1 MVIKIKSM
9 ASGFASMVKTV
20 LPFCLFALMPY
31 GAKAQQLSVKN
42 QVIDCGNVIYEQP
55 VTAKFEMQNRSSNP
69 ITIKDVKTSCG
80 CTTVEYPKGQIAP
93 GESFVVNATYDS
105 RQMGHFFKDIAL
117 YSDATQQPFY
127 LQIRGVVVEEI
138 IDFAGQYP
146 YTIVD
151 LNVDRNDV
159 EFDDVNRGDRPVQKI
174 NIRNASSKSVS
185 PVVMHLPSYMQA
197 QVSPTTLL
205 PGRQG
210 TISLILDS
218 KKVRDYGLTQTS
230 VFLGMYPG
238 DKVHPEKEISVS
250 TVLLP
255 AFTEMT
261 ETQMQYAPKLNL
273 SSEELNIAFNG
284 KSKKTE
290 TIIIEN
296 KGRTELDI
304 SALQMFTVGMKV
316 KLNKTRLQ
324 AGEQAKLKITVD
336 AREIKKA
343 RSKPRVLMITN
354 DPKRPKVIINVNINS

>member
-1 MVIKIKSM
+1 MEMKFGLMVRGG
-9 ASGFASMVKTV
+9 AGMVKTA
-20 LPFCLFALMPY
+20 LPFCLLTLLPFNVY
-31 GAKAQQLSVKN
+31 AQQLSVKN
-42 QVIDCGNVIYEQP
+42 EVIDCGNVIYEQP
-55 VTAKFEMQNRSSNP
+55 VTAKFEMQNMSSNP
-69 ITIKDVKTSCG
+69 ISIKDVKTSCG

-117 YSDATQQPFY
+117 YSDASQQPFY

-146 YTIVD
+146 YTIAD

-197 QVSPTTLL
+197 QVSPTTLQ

-238 DKVHPEKEISVS
+238 DKVHPDKEISVS

-261 ETQMQYAPKLNL
+261 ETQMQYAPKLGL
-273 SSEELNIAFNG
+273 SAEELNIAFNG
-284 KSKKTE
+284 KAKKTE

-296 KGRTELDI
+296 LGRSELDI
-304 SALQMFTVGMKV
+304 SSLQMFTSGMKV
-316 KLNKTRLQ
+316 KLNKTKLQ
-324 AGEQAKLKITVD
+324 SGEQAKLKITVD
-336 AREIKKA
+336 AKEIKKA

-354 DPKRPKVIINVNINS
+354 DPKRAKVIINVNVN

>member
-1 MVIKIKSM
+1 MEMKFGLMVRGV
-9 ASGFASMVKTV
+9 AGMVKTA
-20 LPFCLFALMPY
+20 LPFCLLTLLPFNVY
-31 GAKAQQLSVKN
+31 AQQLSVKN
-42 QVIDCGNVIYEQP
+42 EVIDCGNVIYEQP
-55 VTAKFEMQNRSSNP
+55 VTAKFEMQNMSSNP
-69 ITIKDVKTSCG
+69 ISIKDVKTSCG

-117 YSDATQQPFY
+117 YSDASQQPFY

-146 YTIVD
+146 YTIAD

-197 QVSPTTLL
+197 QVSPTTLQ

-238 DKVHPEKEISVS
+238 DKVHPDKEISVS

-261 ETQMQYAPKLNL
+261 ETQMQYAPKLGL
-273 SSEELNIAFNG
+273 SAEELNIAFNG
-284 KSKKTE
+284 KAKKTE

-296 KGRTELDI
+296 LGRSELDI
-304 SALQMFTVGMKV
+304 SSLQMFTSGMKV
-316 KLNKTRLQ
+316 KLNKTKLQ
-324 AGEQAKLKITVD
+324 SGEQAKLKITVD
-336 AREIKKA
+336 AKEIKKA

-354 DPKRPKVIINVNINS
+354 DPKRAKVIINVNVN

>member
-1 MVIKIKSM
+1 MEMKFGLMVRGV
-9 ASGFASMVKTV
+9 AGMVKTA
-20 LPFCLFALMPY
+20 LPFCLLTLLPFNVY
-31 GAKAQQLSVKN
+31 AQQLAVKN
-42 QVIDCGNVIYEQP
+42 EVIDCGNVIYEQP
-55 VTAKFEMQNRSSNP
+55 VTAKFEMQNMSSNP
-69 ITIKDVKTSCG
+69 ISIKDVKTSCG

-117 YSDATQQPFY
+117 YSDASQQPFY

-146 YTIVD
+146 YTIAD

-197 QVSPTTLL
+197 QVSPTTLQ

-238 DKVHPEKEISVS
+238 DKVHPDKEISVS

-261 ETQMQYAPKLNL
+261 ETQMQYAPKLGL
-273 SSEELNIAFNG
+273 SAEELNIAFNG
-284 KSKKTE
+284 KAKKTE

-296 KGRTELDI
+296 LGRSELDI
-304 SALQMFTVGMKV
+304 SSLQMFTSGMKV
-316 KLNKTRLQ
+316 KLNKTKLQ
-324 AGEQAKLKITVD
+324 SGEQAKLKITVD
-336 AREIKKA
+336 AKEIKKA

-354 DPKRPKVIINVNINS
+354 DPKRAKVIINVNVN

>member
-1 MVIKIKSM
+1 MKFGLMVRGG
-9 ASGFASMVKTV
+9 AGMVKTA
-20 LPFCLFALMPY
+20 LPFCLLTLLPFNVY
-31 GAKAQQLSVKN
+31 AQQLSVKN
-42 QVIDCGNVIYEQP
+42 EVIDCGNVIYEQP
-55 VTAKFEMQNRSSNP
+55 VTAKFEMQNMSSNP
-69 ITIKDVKTSCG
+69 ISIKDVKTSCG

-105 RQMGHFFKDIAL
+105 RQMGHFFKDIEL
-117 YSDATQQPFY
+117 YSDASQQPFY

-146 YTIVD
+146 YTIAD

-197 QVSPTTLL
+197 QVSPTTLQ

-238 DKVHPEKEISVS
+238 DKVHPDKEISVS

-261 ETQMQYAPKLNL
+261 ETQMQYAPKLDL
-273 SSEELNIAFNG
+273 SAEELNIAFNG
-284 KSKKTE
+284 KAKKTE

-296 KGRTELDI
+296 LGRSELDI
-304 SALQMFTVGMKV
+304 SSLQMFTSGMKV
-316 KLNKTRLQ
+316 KLNKTKLQ
-324 AGEQAKLKITVD
+324 SGEQAKLKITVD
-336 AREIKKA
+336 AKEIKKA

-354 DPKRPKVIINVNINS
+354 DPKRAKVIINVNVN

>member
-1 MVIKIKSM
+1 MEMKFGLMVRGV
-9 ASGFASMVKTV
+9 AGMVKTA
-20 LPFCLFALMPY
+20 LPFCLLTLLPFNVQ
-31 GAKAQQLSVKN
+31 AQQLSVKN
-42 QVIDCGNVIYEQP
+42 EVIDCGNVIYEQP
-55 VTAKFEMQNRSSNP
+55 VTAKFEMQNMSSNP
-69 ITIKDVKTSCG
+69 ISIKDVKTSCG

-117 YSDATQQPFY
+117 YSDASQQPFY

-146 YTIVD
+146 YTIAD

-197 QVSPTTLL
+197 QVSPTTLQ

-238 DKVHPEKEISVS
+238 DKVHPDKEISVS

-261 ETQMQYAPKLNL
+261 ETQMQYAPKLGL
-273 SSEELNIAFNG
+273 SAEELNIAFNG
-284 KSKKTE
+284 KAKKTE

-296 KGRTELDI
+296 LGRSELDI
-304 SALQMFTVGMKV
+304 SSLQMFTSGMKV
-316 KLNKTRLQ
+316 KLNKTKLQ
-324 AGEQAKLKITVD
+324 SGEQAKLKITVD
-336 AREIKKA
+336 AKEIKKA

-354 DPKRPKVIINVNINS
+354 DPKRAKVIINVNVN

>member
-1 MVIKIKSM
+1 MEMKFGLMVRGV
-9 ASGFASMVKTV
+9 AGMVKTA
-20 LPFCLFALMPY
+20 LPFCLLTFLPFNVY
-31 GAKAQQLSVKN
+31 AQQLSVKN
-42 QVIDCGNVIYEQP
+42 EVIDCGNVIYEQP
-55 VTAKFEMQNRSSNP
+55 VTAKFEMQNMSSNP
-69 ITIKDVKTSCG
+69 ISIKDVKTSCG

-117 YSDATQQPFY
+117 YSDASQQPFY

-146 YTIVD
+146 YTIAD

-197 QVSPTTLL
+197 QVSPTTLQ

-238 DKVHPEKEISVS
+238 DKVHPDKEISVS

-261 ETQMQYAPKLNL
+261 ETQMQYAPKLGL
-273 SSEELNIAFNG
+273 SAEELNIAFNG
-284 KSKKTE
+284 KAKKTE

-296 KGRTELDI
+296 LGRSELDI
-304 SALQMFTVGMKV
+304 SSLQMFTSGMKV
-316 KLNKTRLQ
+316 KLNKTKLQ
-324 AGEQAKLKITVD
+324 SGEQAKLKITVD
-336 AREIKKA
+336 AKEIKKA

-354 DPKRPKVIINVNINS
+354 DPKRAKVIINVNVN

>member
-1 MVIKIKSM
+1 MEMKFGLMVRGV
-9 ASGFASMVKTV
+9 AGMVKTA
-20 LPFCLFALMPY
+20 LPFCLLALLPFNVY
-31 GAKAQQLSVKN
+31 AQQLSVKN
-42 QVIDCGNVIYEQP
+42 EVIDCGNVIYEQP
-55 VTAKFEMQNRSSNP
+55 VTAKFEMQNMSSNP
-69 ITIKDVKTSCG
+69 ISIKDVKTSCG

-117 YSDATQQPFY
+117 YSDASQQPFY

-146 YTIVD
+146 YTIAD

-197 QVSPTTLL
+197 QVSPTTLQ

-238 DKVHPEKEISVS
+238 DKVHPDKEISVS

-261 ETQMQYAPKLNL
+261 ETQMQYAPKLGL
-273 SSEELNIAFNG
+273 SAEELNIAFNG
-284 KSKKTE
+284 KAKKTE

-296 KGRTELDI
+296 LGRSELDI
-304 SALQMFTVGMKV
+304 SSLQMFTSGMKV
-316 KLNKTRLQ
+316 KLNKTKLQ

-336 AREIKKA
+336 AKEIKKA

-354 DPKRPKVIINVNINS
+354 DPKRAKVIINVNVN

>member
-1 MVIKIKSM
+1 MKFGLMVRGV
-9 ASGFASMVKTV
+9 AGMVKTA
-20 LPFCLFALMPY
+20 LPFCLLTFLPFNVY
-31 GAKAQQLSVKN
+31 AQQLSVKN
-42 QVIDCGNVIYEQP
+42 EVIDCGNVIYEQP
-55 VTAKFEMQNRSSNP
+55 VTAKFEMQNMSSNP
-69 ITIKDVKTSCG
+69 ISIKDVKTSCG

-105 RQMGHFFKDIAL
+105 HQMGHFFKDIAL
-117 YSDATQQPFY
+117 YSDASQQPFY

-146 YTIVD
+146 YTIAD

-197 QVSPTTLL
+197 QVSPTTLQ

-238 DKVHPEKEISVS
+238 DKVHPDKEISVS

-261 ETQMQYAPKLNL
+261 ETQMQYAPKLGL
-273 SSEELNIAFNG
+273 SAEELNIAFNG
-284 KSKKTE
+284 KAKKTE

-296 KGRTELDI
+296 LGRSELDI
-304 SALQMFTVGMKV
+304 SSLQMFTSGMKV
-316 KLNKTRLQ
+316 KLNKTKLQ
-324 AGEQAKLKITVD
+324 SGEQAKLKITVD
-336 AREIKKA
+336 AKEIKKA

-354 DPKRPKVIINVNINS
+354 DPKRAKVIINVNVN

>member
-1 MVIKIKSM
+1 MEMKFGLMVRGV
-9 ASGFASMVKTV
+9 AGMVKTA
-20 LPFCLFALMPY
+20 LPFCLLTLLPFNVY
-31 GAKAQQLSVKN
+31 AQQLSVKN
-42 QVIDCGNVIYEQP
+42 EVIDCGNVIYEQP
-55 VTAKFEMQNRSSNP
+55 VTAKFEMQNMSSNP
-69 ITIKDVKTSCG
+69 ISIKDVKTSCG

-117 YSDATQQPFY
+117 YSDASQQPFY

-146 YTIVD
+146 YTIAD

-197 QVSPTTLL
+197 QVSPTTLQ

-238 DKVHPEKEISVS
+238 DKVHPDKEISVS

-261 ETQMQYAPKLNL
+261 ETQMQYAPKLGL
-273 SSEELNIAFNG
+273 SAEVLNIAFNG
-284 KSKKTE
+284 KAKKTE

-296 KGRTELDI
+296 LGRSELDI
-304 SALQMFTVGMKV
+304 SSLQMFTSGMKV
-316 KLNKTRLQ
+316 KLNKTKLQ
-324 AGEQAKLKITVD
+324 SGEQAKLKITVD
-336 AREIKKA
+336 AKEIKKA

-354 DPKRPKVIINVNINS
+354 DPKRAKVIINVNVN

>member
-1 MVIKIKSM
+1 MKFGLMVRGV
-9 ASGFASMVKTV
+9 AGMVKTA
-20 LPFCLFALMPY
+20 LPFCLLTLLPFNVQ
-31 GAKAQQLSVKN
+31 AQQLSVKN
-42 QVIDCGNVIYEQP
+42 EVIDCGNVIYEQP
-55 VTAKFEMQNRSSNP
+55 VTAKFEMQNMSSNP
-69 ITIKDVKTSCG
+69 ISIKDVKTSCG

-117 YSDATQQPFY
+117 YSDASQQPFY

-146 YTIVD
+146 YTIAD

-174 NIRNASSKSVS
+174 NIRNASSKSAS

-197 QVSPTTLL
+197 QVSPTTLQ

-218 KKVRDYGLTQTS
+218 KKVRDYGLTQTR

-238 DKVHPEKEISVS
+238 DKVHPDKEISVS

-261 ETQMQYAPKLNL
+261 ETQMQYAPKLGL
-273 SSEELNIAFNG
+273 SAEELNIAFNG
-284 KSKKTE
+284 KAKKTE

-296 KGRTELDI
+296 LGRSELDI
-304 SALQMFTVGMKV
+304 SSLQMFTSGMKV
-316 KLNKTRLQ
+316 KLNKTKLQ
-324 AGEQAKLKITVD
+324 SGEQAKLKITVD
-336 AREIKKA
+336 AKEIKKA

-354 DPKRPKVIINVNINS
+354 DPKRAKVIINVNVN

>member
-1 MVIKIKSM
+1 MVIRIESM
-9 ASGFASMVKTV
+9 ASEVASMVKTV

-93 GESFVVNATYDS
+93 GES
-105 RQMGHFFKDIAL
+105 MGHFFKDIAL

-218 KKVRDYGLTQTS
+218 RRAL
-230 VFLGMYPG
+230 
-238 DKVHPEKEISVS
+238 SVS
-250 TVLLP
+250 LESRMRGT
-255 AFTEMT
+255 
-261 ETQMQYAPKLNL
+261 
-273 SSEELNIAFNG
+273 
-284 KSKKTE
+284 
-290 TIIIEN
+290 
-296 KGRTELDI
+296 
-304 SALQMFTVGMKV
+304 
-316 KLNKTRLQ
+316 
-324 AGEQAKLKITVD
+324 
-336 AREIKKA
+336 
-343 RSKPRVLMITN
+343 
-354 DPKRPKVIINVNINS
+354 

>member
-1 MVIKIKSM
+1 MEMKFGLMVRGV
-9 ASGFASMVKTV
+9 AGMVKTA
-20 LPFCLFALMPY
+20 LPFCLLTFLPFNVY
-31 GAKAQQLSVKN
+31 AQQLSVKN
-42 QVIDCGNVIYEQP
+42 EVIDCGNVIYEQP
-55 VTAKFEMQNRSSNP
+55 VTAKFEMQNMSSNP
-69 ITIKDVKTSCG
+69 ISIKDVKTSCG

-117 YSDATQQPFY
+117 YSDASQQPFY

-146 YTIVD
+146 YTIAD
-151 LNVDRNDV
+151 LNVDRN
-159 EFDDVNRGDRPVQKI
+159 EI

-197 QVSPTTLL
+197 QVSPTTLQ

-238 DKVHPEKEISVS
+238 DKVHPDKEISVS

-261 ETQMQYAPKLNL
+261 ETQMQYAPKLGL
-273 SSEELNIAFNG
+273 SAEELNIAFNG
-284 KSKKTE
+284 KAKKTE

-296 KGRTELDI
+296 LGRSELDI
-304 SALQMFTVGMKV
+304 SSLQMFTSGMKV
-316 KLNKTRLQ
+316 KLNKTKLQ
-324 AGEQAKLKITVD
+324 SGEQAKLKITVD
-336 AREIKKA
+336 AKEIKKA

-354 DPKRPKVIINVNINS
+354 DPKRAKVIINVNVN

>member
-1 MVIKIKSM
+1 MKFGLMVRGV
-9 ASGFASMVKTV
+9 AGMVKTA
-20 LPFCLFALMPY
+20 LPFCLLTLLPFNVY
-31 GAKAQQLSVKN
+31 AQQLSVKN
-42 QVIDCGNVIYEQP
+42 EVIDCGNVIYEQP
-55 VTAKFEMQNRSSNP
+55 VTAKFEMQNMSSNP
-69 ITIKDVKTSCG
+69 ISIKDVKTSCG
-80 CTTVEYPKGQIAP
+80 CTTVEYPKGQIDP

-117 YSDATQQPFY
+117 YSDASQQPFY

-146 YTIVD
+146 YTIAD

-197 QVSPTTLL
+197 QVSPTTLQ

-238 DKVHPEKEISVS
+238 DKVHPDKEISVS

-261 ETQMQYAPKLNL
+261 ETQMQYAPKLGL
-273 SSEELNIAFNG
+273 SAEELNIAFNG
-284 KSKKTE
+284 KAKKTE

-296 KGRTELDI
+296 LGRSELDI
-304 SALQMFTVGMKV
+304 SSLQMFTAGMKV
-316 KLNKTRLQ
+316 KLNKTKLQ

-336 AREIKKA
+336 AKEIKKA

-354 DPKRPKVIINVNINS
+354 DPKRAKVIINVNVN

>member
-1 MVIKIKSM
+1 MKFGLMVRGV
-9 ASGFASMVKTV
+9 AGMVKTA
-20 LPFCLFALMPY
+20 LPFCLLTLLPFNVY
-31 GAKAQQLSVKN
+31 AQQLSVKN
-42 QVIDCGNVIYEQP
+42 EVIDCGNVIYEQP
-55 VTAKFEMQNRSSNP
+55 VTAKFEMQNMSSNP
-69 ITIKDVKTSCG
+69 ISIKDVKTSCG

-117 YSDATQQPFY
+117 YSNASQQPFY

-146 YTIVD
+146 YTIAD

-197 QVSPTTLL
+197 QVSPTTLQ

-238 DKVHPEKEISVS
+238 DKVHPDKEISVS

-261 ETQMQYAPKLNL
+261 ETQMQYAPKLGL
-273 SSEELNIAFNG
+273 SAEELNIAFNG
-284 KSKKTE
+284 KAKKTE

-296 KGRTELDI
+296 LGRSELDI
-304 SALQMFTVGMKV
+304 SSLQMFTSGMKV
-316 KLNKTRLQ
+316 KLNKTKLQ
-324 AGEQAKLKITVD
+324 SGEQAKLKITVD
-336 AREIKKA
+336 AKEIKKA

-354 DPKRPKVIINVNINS
+354 DPKRAKVIINVNVN

>member
-1 MVIKIKSM
+1 MEMKFGLMVRGV
-9 ASGFASMVKTV
+9 AGMVKTA
-20 LPFCLFALMPY
+20 LPFCLLTLLPFNVY
-31 GAKAQQLSVKN
+31 AQQLSVKN
-42 QVIDCGNVIYEQP
+42 EVIDCGNVIYEQP
-55 VTAKFEMQNRSSNP
+55 VTAKFEMQNMSSNP
-69 ITIKDVKTSCG
+69 ISIKDVKTSCG
-80 CTTVEYPKGQIAP
+80 CTTVEYPKEQIAP

-117 YSDATQQPFY
+117 YSDASQQPFY

-146 YTIVD
+146 YTIAD

-197 QVSPTTLL
+197 QVSPTTLQ

-238 DKVHPEKEISVS
+238 DKVHPDKEISVS

-261 ETQMQYAPKLNL
+261 ETQMQYAPKLGL
-273 SSEELNIAFNG
+273 SAEELNIAFNG
-284 KSKKTE
+284 KAKKTE

-296 KGRTELDI
+296 LGRSELDI
-304 SALQMFTVGMKV
+304 SSLQMFTSGMKV
-316 KLNKTRLQ
+316 KLNKTKLQ
-324 AGEQAKLKITVD
+324 SGEQAKLKITVD
-336 AREIKKA
+336 AKEIKKA

-354 DPKRPKVIINVNINS
+354 DPKRAKVIINVNVN

>member
-1 MVIKIKSM
+1 MEMKFGLMVRGV
-9 ASGFASMVKTV
+9 AGMVKTA
-20 LPFCLFALMPY
+20 LPFCLLTLLPFNVY
-31 GAKAQQLSVKN
+31 AQQLSVKN
-42 QVIDCGNVIYEQP
+42 EVIDCGNVIYEQP
-55 VTAKFEMQNRSSNP
+55 VTAKFEMQNMSSNP
-69 ITIKDVKTSCG
+69 ISIKDVKTSCG
-80 CTTVEYPKGQIAP
+80 CNTVEYPKGQFAP

-105 RQMGHFFKDIAL
+105 RQKGHFFKDIAL
-117 YSDATQQPFY
+117 YSDASQQPFY

-146 YTIVD
+146 YTIAD

-197 QVSPTTLL
+197 QVSPTTLQ

-238 DKVHPEKEISVS
+238 DKVHPDKEISVS

-261 ETQMQYAPKLNL
+261 ETQMQYAPKLGL
-273 SSEELNIAFNG
+273 SAEELNIAFNG
-284 KSKKTE
+284 KAKKTE

-296 KGRTELDI
+296 LGRSELDI
-304 SALQMFTVGMKV
+304 SSLQMFTSGMKV
-316 KLNKTRLQ
+316 KLNKTKLQ
-324 AGEQAKLKITVD
+324 SGEQAKLKITVD
-336 AREIKKA
+336 AKEIKKA

-354 DPKRPKVIINVNINS
+354 DPKRAKVIINVNVN

>member
-1 MVIKIKSM
+1 MEMKFGLMVRGV
-9 ASGFASMVKTV
+9 AGMVKTA
-20 LPFCLFALMPY
+20 LPFCLLTLLPFNVY
-31 GAKAQQLSVKN
+31 AQQLSVKN
-42 QVIDCGNVIYEQP
+42 EVIDCGNVIYEQP
-55 VTAKFEMQNRSSNP
+55 VTAKFEMQNMSSNP
-69 ITIKDVKTSCG
+69 ISIKDVKTSCG

-117 YSDATQQPFY
+117 YSNASQQPFY

-146 YTIVD
+146 YTIAD

-197 QVSPTTLL
+197 QVSPTTLQ

-238 DKVHPEKEISVS
+238 DKVHPDKEISVS

-261 ETQMQYAPKLNL
+261 ETQMQYAPKLGL
-273 SSEELNIAFNG
+273 SAEELNIAFNG
-284 KSKKTE
+284 KAKKTE

-296 KGRTELDI
+296 LGRSELDI
-304 SALQMFTVGMKV
+304 SSLQMFTSGMKV
-316 KLNKTRLQ
+316 KLNKTKLQ
-324 AGEQAKLKITVD
+324 SGEQAKLKITVD
-336 AREIKKA
+336 AKEIKKA

-354 DPKRPKVIINVNINS
+354 DPKRAKVIINVNVN